1 MIETTKTLQNFVQEK
16 LPKVSWKGAE
26 AVFQM
31 AEEGATVPFMARYR
45 KEKTGNLDEVVLRD
59 LLAVRDEYNEVLKR
73 REFVIG
79 EIKEQG
85 NLTPVLQKRLQMAWS
100 VVEIEE
106 IYRPFKRK
114 KKTKATLA
122 REAGLEPLAQWIWD
136 LGRGAD
142 AGGQTLEVKAKE
154 FVNPAAK
161 MVTYEEVLRGAQHI
175 IVEKVANDPDL
186 RSQVREVYNKA
197 GELASKPGKKVKA
210 KSKFENYF
218 EHKEKITSLLEKKN
232 SHRYLAMRRGWKEGE
247 LTLSMESPQ
256 DEDLLAAF
264 NSFVFEKGSEVVKK
278 WLHMAAKTALTVHV
292 LPSIT
297 NELHK
302 NLKAQSDE
310 FAIDVFASNL
320 KKLLLAS
327 PFGSRCVLGVDPGL
341 RTGCKIALVDP
352 KGQFIS
358 HTVLKIQGEKA
369 SEHGKKLFAEVL
381 KQIGIDAI
389 AVGNGTGGR
398 EAEVFIRK
406 ILKDMEK
413 NIPVILVNEA
423 GASVYSASDVAREEF
438 PDLDITI
445 RGAVSIARR
454 LQDPLAELVKIDP
467 KSIGVGQYQHDIGA
481 SRLKDRLNFVV
492 EDCVNLVGVDLN
504 TASEHLLQKVSG
516 IGPTIA
522 KNIVK
527 YRGEK
532 GLFTSRSQLTDI
544 PHYSSKTFEQS
555 AGFLRI
561 QGGDSIL
568 DSTGIHPERY
578 SAVKDMAKEVQVSLG
593 DLVGKGS
600 KEILKLREKWA
611 KLIGEYT
618 FDDIVNELQKPG
630 RDPRDTF
637 KVFQFRDDIFA
648 VADLKPEMICNGVVS
663 NVTNFGAF
671 VDIGVHQDG
680 LVHISQ
686 MGHQF
691 VQDTQKVL
699 SPGDQVQVKVLSV
712 DVEKKQISLSMKI
725 GEAPQAARAP
735 RKKGARAGGK
745 NPARGKGAGKGSG
758 KGRRPSS
765 AGARS
770 GKGRSNGPR
779 KPRGPINNPFGGLGD
794 LLKK

>member
-1 MIETTKTLQNFVQEK
+1 M
-16 LPKVSWKGAE
+16 PWKSAD

-31 AEEGATVPFMARYR
+31 AAEGATVPFMARYR
-45 KEKTGNLDEVVLRD
+45 KERTGNLDETVIRD
-59 LLAVRDEYNEVLKR
+59 LLSLQAEYDEIIKR
-73 REFVIG
+73 KNFVIN

-85 NLTPVLQKRLQMAWS
+85 NLTEVLQKRLEASWS
-100 VVEIEE
+100 LVEIEE

-142 AGGQTLEVKAKE
+142 NGGLTLEMKAKE
-154 FVNPAAK
+154 FVNPSAK
-161 MVTYEEVLRGAQHI
+161 LVTYEEVLRGAQHI

-186 RSQVREVYNKA
+186 RERVRQAYGKT
-197 GELASKPGKKVKA
+197 GEISSKPGKKVKA
-210 KSKFENYF
+210 KSKYENYF
-218 EHKEKITSLLEKKN
+218 EHCEKITSLMEKKN

-247 LTLSMESPQ
+247 LTLAMESPE
-256 DEDLLAAF
+256 DEALLQEF
-264 NSFVFEKGSEVVKK
+264 QGFVFEKGGESEKN
-278 WLHMAAKTALTVHV
+278 WLQQAAKTALSVHV

-297 NELHK
+297 NEIHK
-302 NLKAQSDE
+302 KLKAQADE

-320 KKLLLAS
+320 QKLLLAS
-327 PFGSRCVLGVDPGL
+327 PFGPRCVLGVDPGL

-369 SEHGKKLFAEVL
+369 AEHGKKLFEEVL
-381 KQIGIDAI
+381 KQIEIDAV

-406 ILKDMEK
+406 ILRDLE
-413 NIPVILVNEA
+413 ISLPVILVNEA

-445 RGAVSIARR
+445 RGAISIARR

-467 KSIGVGQYQHDIGA
+467 KSIGVGQYQHDIGQ
-481 SRLKDRLNFVV
+481 SRLKDRLDFVV
-492 EDCVNLVGVDLN
+492 EDCVNKVGVDLN
-504 TASEHLLQKVSG
+504 TASEHLLKKVSG

-527 YRGEK
+527 FRSEK
-532 GLFTSRSQLTDI
+532 GLFTSRSQLTAV

-561 QGGDSIL
+561 RGGDSVL
-568 DSTGIHPERY
+568 DATGIHPERY
-578 SAVKDMAKEVQVSLG
+578 AAVKDMAKEVEVSLA
-593 DLVGKGS
+593 DLVGKGAG
-600 KEILKLREKWA
+600 EILRLREKWSQ
-611 KLIGEYT
+611 LIGEFT
-618 FDDIVNELQKPG
+618 FDDIVSELKKPG

-648 VADLKPEMICNGVVS
+648 IGDLKPDMICNGVVS

-686 MGHQF
+686 IGHQF

-725 GEAPQAARAP
+725 GEAPATARRP
-735 RKKGARAGGK
+735 GRRKNGEAGRGKPGADTR
-745 NPARGKGAGKGSG
+745 ARGK
-758 KGRRPSS
+758 KGRGPGGNGRRHDKRSAAGGPSGQRRRPQ
-765 AGARS
+765 
-770 GKGRSNGPR
+770 
-779 KPRGPINNPFGGLGD
+779 GPINNPFGGLGD